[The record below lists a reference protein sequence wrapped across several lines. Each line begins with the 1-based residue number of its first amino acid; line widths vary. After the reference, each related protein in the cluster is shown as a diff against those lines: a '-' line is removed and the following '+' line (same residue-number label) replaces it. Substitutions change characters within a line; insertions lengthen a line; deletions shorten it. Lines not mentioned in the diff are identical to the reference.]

1 MALGQAST
9 TQLRFKKETTFGTA
23 AAGTY
28 QLLRYNS
35 CDFRHTNET
44 VVSDQIN
51 STREPGD
58 AIRINARAEGSIE
71 TEFSHDTYDTLM
83 AGAFHQDFS
92 AELGITASTVTLTGS
107 GVSRT
112 WTNTAGTDFGAIGFG
127 IMAGDVIRCRGFTNA
142 ANNGLWYVSTKT
154 SATVMLC
161 TQIQTGDQATVQDAV
176 PAPASTSP
184 VNEGPTS
191 IKISGKRLVLG
202 PTLQS
207 FSFEKALDLDAD
219 LYEQFLGCCVSRWN
233 MNVAIPGKI
242 ELGFDVIGKQGSL
255 VRTPAIGASPTAVTT
270 TGILETVDHV
280 QFVRD
285 WTTSASG
292 NYIRPLAFTLSVDN
306 ALAPQPQLGY
316 LGPINMRLDRANIT
330 GTLRM
335 YVEDD
340 GSQPGGVFDLYASA
354 VASTN
359 RNRIIACLTDGI
371 ASTPTKYVI
380 VIQKYR
386 ITNARIP
393 VQGNANDLI
402 FELDFAAQVDPLAI
416 NGPVSANG
424 TSVAIHK
431 LIYP

>member
-1 MALGQAST
+1 MAQLGQAST
-9 TQLRFKKETTFGTA
+9 TGLRFKKETTFGTA
-23 AAGTY
+23 ATGTY

-35 CDFRHTNET
+35 CDFRHSNET
-44 VVSDQIN
+44 VISDQIN

-58 AIRINARAEGSIE
+58 AIRVNARAEGSIA
-71 TEFSHDTYDTLM
+71 TEFSADTYDTLM

-92 AELGITASTVTLTGS
+92 TELGITTSTLTLTGT
-107 GVSRT
+107 GPSRT
-112 WTNTAGTDFGAIGFG
+112 WTNTAGTNFATILQ
-127 IMAGDVIRCRGFTNA
+127 GDVIRARGFTSV
-142 ANNGLWYVSTKT
+142 ANDGLWYVTTKT
-154 SATVMLC
+154 SSTVLVC

-184 VNEGPTS
+184 VNDVAAV

-207 FSFEKALDLDAD
+207 FSFEKVLDLEAD

-255 VRTPAIGASPTAVTT
+255 VRTPAIGGSPTAVTT
-270 TGILETVDHV
+270 TSILETVDHV

-285 WTTSASG
+285 WATSASA
-292 NYIRPLAFTLSVDN
+292 NLIKPLAFTLSVDN
-306 ALAPQPQLGY
+306 GLSPQPQLGY
-316 LGPINMRLDRANIT
+316 LGPIGMRLDRANVT

-340 GSQPGGVFDLYASA
+340 GSQPGGVFDQYASA

-359 RNRIIACLTDGI
+359 RTRIIACLTDGV

-402 FELDFAAQVDPLAI
+402 FEVDFSAQVDPLAI
-416 NGPVSANG
+416 NGPVAANA

-431 LIYP
+431 LIYPA